1 MEDKKVLICKAASAV
16 FAREGFHKASVKSIA
31 QEANIAVGTIYLYFK
46 TKEDILDY
54 IFKIEHEKR
63 IAYLRSL
70 QGQGMTLREILT
82 KFLEFH
88 FIELGEHE
96 NINRVLIQES
106 TSPLRTTSDSMKS
119 FSIELP
125 NEIRKMLETAQTI
138 GEIEEMD
145 CEVGAQLIFQIIRN
159 SVFIAKSQQLSRTEK
174 QIQDAVL
181 GFIFKGIGS

>member
-1 MEDKKVLICKAASAV
+1 M
-16 FAREGFHKASVKSIA
+16 
-31 QEANIAVGTIYLYFK
+31 
-46 TKEDILDY
+46 
-54 IFKIEHEKR
+54 
-63 IAYLRSL
+63 
-70 QGQGMTLREILT
+70 
-82 KFLEFH
+82 
-88 FIELGEHE
+88 
-96 NINRVLIQES
+96 LIQES